1 MITDDDL
8 PDSLIER
15 VKMMQGIL
23 AAKATGKDKSSHD
36 QEYRKLRREF
46 RDDPKLWGHLPGFVR
61 SHSDLGTFWT
71 FIKGEAKSYDAR
83 QEIIRDAFKP
93 LLDAL
98 EGLDRTPADNV
109 ISTVLSSFDEGV
121 VHAEWTKAL
130 ERRSSDPAGAI
141 TMARTL
147 LETVCKHVL
156 GVDYSDKDDLPKLY
170 GKVAKALNLA
180 PDQDTEKAIKAILG
194 GAMNVVNG
202 IGTLRNKA
210 GDSHGRGGKQP
221 VQPSPRHA
229 SLAVNMA
236 GTVAAF
242 IIETHRERTSSD

>member
-36 QEYRKLRREF
+36 QEYRKLRGKF
-46 RDDPKLWGHLPGFVR
+46 MDDPKLWGHLPGFVR

-93 LLDAL
+93 LLGAL
-98 EGLDRTPADNV
+98 EGWTPADNV
-109 ISTVLSSFDEGV
+109 ISTVLSSFDV

-130 ERRSSDPAGAI
+130 KRRSSDSAAAL
-141 TMARTL
+141 TTARTL

-156 GVDYSDKDDLPKLY
+156 EDVDVDYSDKDDLPKLY
-170 GKVAKALNLA
+170 RKVAKALNLA
-180 PDQDTEKAIKAILG
+180 PDQHTEKAIKAILG
-194 GAMNVVNG
+194 GAMSVVNG

-210 GDSHGRGGKQP
+210 GDSHGRGGKGP
-221 VQPSPRHA
+221 VKPLPRHA

-242 IIETHRERTSSD
+242 IVETHRERTSSD